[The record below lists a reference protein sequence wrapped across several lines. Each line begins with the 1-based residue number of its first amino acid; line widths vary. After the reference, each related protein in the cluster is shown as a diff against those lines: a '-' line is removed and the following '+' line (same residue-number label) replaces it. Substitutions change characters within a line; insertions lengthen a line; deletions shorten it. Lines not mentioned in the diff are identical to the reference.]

1 MEILRN
7 GKKLFLICVVFQTL
21 SFSQISKN
29 ISLGEISIFIEPSDK
44 QITEWAEYDK
54 FLLETYYYVKNEKQE
69 LENYPMNPFKDSTF
83 IKKHINLTYRDVY
96 KSAKAYRDSLFFKDA
111 DYKTYNNI
119 NEWAFE
125 KFPSF
130 MRFNFD
136 FNKYLELNHN

>member
-1 MEILRN
+1 MKR
-7 GKKLFLICVVFQTL
+7 LFLFFVILQTL
-21 SFSQISKN
+21 SYSQISKN
-29 ISLGEISIFIEPSDK
+29 ISLGEISIFTEPSDK

-54 FLLETYYYVKNEKQE
+54 FLLETYYYVKNEKKE

-130 MRFNFD
+130 MRFNLD
-136 FNKYLELNHN
+136 FNKYLELNHK

>member
-29 ISLGEISIFIEPSDK
+29 ISLGEISIFTEPSSEEII
-44 QITEWAEYDK
+44 QWAEYDK

-69 LENYPMNPFKDSTF
+69 LENYPMNPFKDSAF

-119 NEWAFE
+119 NKWAFE

-130 MRFNFD
+130 MRFNLD
-136 FNKYLELNHN
+136 FNKYLELNH

>member
-1 MEILRN
+1 MKRPFLFFVIL
-7 GKKLFLICVVFQTL
+7 QTL
-21 SFSQISKN
+21 SYSQISKN
-29 ISLGEISIFIEPSDK
+29 ISLGEISIFTEPSDK

-111 DYKTYNNI
+111 DYKNYNNI

>member
-1 MEILRN
+1 MEILSN
-7 GKKLFLICVVFQTL
+7 GKKLFLVYIFFQTL
-21 SFSQISKN
+21 SYSQISKN
-29 ISLGEISIFIEPSDK
+29 ISIGEISIFTEPSNED
-44 QITEWAEYDK
+44 ITQWSEYDK

-111 DYKTYNNI
+111 NYKTYNNI

-130 MRFNFD
+130 MRFNLD
-136 FNKYLELNHN
+136 FNKYLELNH

>member
-7 GKKLFLICVVFQTL
+7 GKKLFLICVVFQKL

-29 ISLGEISIFIEPSDK
+29 ISLGEISIFTEPSNEEII
-44 QITEWAEYDK
+44 QWAEYDK

-69 LENYPMNPFKDSTF
+69 LENYPMNPFKDSAF

-119 NEWAFE
+119 NKWAFE

-130 MRFNFD
+130 MRFNLD
-136 FNKYLELNHN
+136 FNKYLELNH

>member
-1 MEILRN
+1 MKR
-7 GKKLFLICVVFQTL
+7 LFLFFVLLQTL
-21 SFSQISKN
+21 SYSQISKN

>member
-7 GKKLFLICVVFQTL
+7 GKKLFLICVVFQKL

-29 ISLGEISIFIEPSDK
+29 ISLGEISIFTEPSNEEII
-44 QITEWAEYDK
+44 QWAEYDK

-119 NEWAFE
+119 NKWAFE

-130 MRFNFD
+130 MRFNLD
-136 FNKYLELNHN
+136 FNKYLELNH

>member
-1 MEILRN
+1 MKR
-7 GKKLFLICVVFQTL
+7 LFLFFVLLQTL
-21 SFSQISKN
+21 SYSQISKN
-29 ISLGEISIFIEPSDK
+29 ISLGEISIFTEPSDK

-111 DYKTYNNI
+111 DYKNYNNI

>member
-1 MEILRN
+1 MEILSN
-7 GKKLFLICVVFQTL
+7 GKKLFLTCIVFQTL

-29 ISLGEISIFIEPSDK
+29 ISLGEISIFTEPSVEE
-44 QITEWAEYDK
+44 ITQWAEYDK

-130 MRFNFD
+130 MRFNSD
-136 FNKYLELNHN
+136 FNKYLELNHK

>member
-1 MEILRN
+1 MKR
-7 GKKLFLICVVFQTL
+7 LFLFFVILQTL
-21 SFSQISKN
+21 SYSQISKN
-29 ISLGEISIFIEPSDK
+29 ISLGEISIFTEPSNK

-69 LENYPMNPFKDSTF
+69 LDNYPMNPFKDSTF

-130 MRFNFD
+130 MRFNLD
-136 FNKYLELNHN
+136 FNKYLELNHK

>member
-1 MEILRN
+1 MEVLSN
-7 GKKLFLICVVFQTL
+7 GKKLFLTCIVFQTL

-29 ISLGEISIFIEPSDK
+29 ISLGEISIFTEPSVEE
-44 QITEWAEYDK
+44 ITQWAEYDK

-119 NEWAFE
+119 NKWAFE

-130 MRFNFD
+130 MRFNTD
-136 FNKYLELNHN
+136 FNKYLELNHY